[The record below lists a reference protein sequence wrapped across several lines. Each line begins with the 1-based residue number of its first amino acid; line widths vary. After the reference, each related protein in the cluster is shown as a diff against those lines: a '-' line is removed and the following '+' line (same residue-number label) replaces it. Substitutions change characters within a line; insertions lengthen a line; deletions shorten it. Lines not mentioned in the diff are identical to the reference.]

1 VLSTAQQYFL
11 LPHHQPF
18 GFILSFTVPLFT
30 LYITSSNRHQMLAFV
45 AAAAWLATASAQSPG
60 SFAPGGNTTVSA
72 MMVSFL
78 NLEFKIRFVDSVSVD
93 VRW

>member
-1 VLSTAQQYFL
+1 
-11 LPHHQPF
+11 
-18 GFILSFTVPLFT
+18 
-30 LYITSSNRHQMLAFV
+30 MLAFV